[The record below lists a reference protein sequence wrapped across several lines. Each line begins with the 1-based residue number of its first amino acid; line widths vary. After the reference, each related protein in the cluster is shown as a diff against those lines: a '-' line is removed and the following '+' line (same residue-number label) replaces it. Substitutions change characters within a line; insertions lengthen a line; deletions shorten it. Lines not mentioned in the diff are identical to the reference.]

1 MSRVRGCVAAV
12 IGAVLAGGTVRAA
25 EPAYRRYTD
34 AQGIVHVTPVTR
46 AGASSRRGAL
56 EMPGSGGEGGA
67 PKTAAS
73 EAGLA
78 APGRDPETEVAAA
91 LADERSQRY
100 ETHIRGAARLYQ
112 LPESL
117 VRAVIHTESN
127 YHPQAVSSTGAMGLT
142 QLMPSTA
149 RFLGVTKPFDPRQSI
164 YGGAKFLR
172 LLANRF
178 GGDMVLVLAGYFS
191 GAGAVQKY
199 GGVPPHPGV
208 RAYVKAVLRRFYA
221 YERQLQL
228 AEAGRPSPARAIAS
242 PPGPPAE
249 PAEPQP
255 AEPPRPTAPA
265 QPAGPSLP
273 TGP

>member
-1 MSRVRGCVAAV
+1 MLTAALM
-12 IGAVLAGGTVRAA
+12 GGSLQTAVAA
-25 EPAYRRYTD
+25 EPTYRRYTD
-34 AQGIVHVTPVTR
+34 AQGVVHVTPVR
-46 AGASSRRGAL
+46 AVGAGGRREAEDL
-56 EMPGSGGEGGA
+56 PGSGGEGGA

-73 EAGLA
+73 EAEPI
-78 APGRDPETEVAAA
+78 APRRDPQAEVAEA
-91 LADERSQRY
+91 LADERSRRY

-127 YHPQAVSSTGAMGLT
+127 YHPGAVSSTGAMGLT

-149 RFLGVTKPFDPRQSI
+149 RFLGVQQPFEPRQSI

-199 GGVPPHPGV
+199 GGVPPHAGV

-221 YERQLQL
+221 YERLLQDG
-228 AEAGRPSPARAIAS
+228 AGGASPARAIA
-242 PPGPPAE
+242 G
-249 PAEPQP
+249 
-255 AEPPRPTAPA
+255 
-265 QPAGPSLP
+265 G
-273 TGP
+273 

>member
-1 MSRVRGCVAAV
+1 MSRRRTWQGRGGCA
-12 IGAVLAGGTVRAA
+12 AVLAAVLSALPEPAGAA
-25 EPAYRRYTD
+25 EPSYRRYTD
-34 AQGIVHVTPVTR
+34 AQGVVHVTPVR
-46 AGASSRRGAL
+46 AVGAGRREVE

-67 PKTAAS
+67 PTTAAA
-73 EAGLA
+73 EAEPS
-78 APGRDPETEVAAA
+78 APRRDPQVEVAEA
-91 LADERSQRY
+91 LADERSRRW

-127 YHPQAVSSTGAMGLT
+127 YYPGAVSSTGARGLM

-149 RFLGVTKPFDPRQSI
+149 RFLGVQQPFDPRQSI

-178 GGDMVLVLAGYFS
+178 GGDMVLVAAGYFS

-199 GGVPPHPGV
+199 GGVPPHAGV

-221 YERQLQL
+221 YERLLQDG
-228 AEAGRPSPARAIAS
+228 AGGASPARAIA
-242 PPGPPAE
+242 GP
-249 PAEPQP
+249 
-255 AEPPRPTAPA
+255 
-265 QPAGPSLP
+265 
-273 TGP
+273 

>member
-1 MSRVRGCVAAV
+1 MQRVGS
-12 IGAVLAGGTVRAA
+12 GAVALLLLGVGTARAA
-25 EPAYRRYTD
+25 EPTYRRYTD
-34 AQGIVHVTPVTR
+34 AQGVVHVTPT
-46 AGASSRRGAL
+46 APTGAPAARLSGD
-56 EMPGSGGEGGA
+56 MPGSGGEGA
-67 PKTAAS
+67 EPATAAR
-73 EAGLA
+73 ELQLAG
-78 APGRDPETEVAAA
+78 PRRDPEAEVAEA
-91 LADERSQRY
+91 LADDRSRRY

-117 VRAVIHTESN
+117 LRAVIHTESN
-127 YHPQAVSSTGAMGLT
+127 YHPNAVSSTNAMGLT

-191 GAGAVQKY
+191 GAGAVQKH

-221 YERQLQL
+221 YERQTQGLDDPR
-228 AEAGRPSPARAIAS
+228 ARPARAIA
-242 PPGPPAE
+242 GP
-249 PAEPQP
+249 
-255 AEPPRPTAPA
+255 
-265 QPAGPSLP
+265 
-273 TGP
+273 

>member
-1 MSRVRGCVAAV
+1 MSRRRTWQARDACAAV
-12 IGAVLAGGTVRAA
+12 SAAILSALPGPVGAA
-25 EPAYRRYTD
+25 EPSYRRYTD
-34 AQGIVHVTPVTR
+34 AQGVVHVTPVR
-46 AGASSRRGAL
+46 AVGAGRREVE

-67 PKTAAS
+67 PKTAAA
-73 EAGLA
+73 EAEPS
-78 APGRDPETEVAAA
+78 APRRDLQVEVAEA
-91 LADERSQRY
+91 LADERSRRW

-127 YHPQAVSSTGAMGLT
+127 YYPGAVSSTGAMGLM

-149 RFLGVTKPFDPRQSI
+149 RFLGVQQPFDPRQSI

-178 GGDMVLVLAGYFS
+178 GGDMVLVAAGYFS

-199 GGVPPHPGV
+199 GGVPPHAGV

-221 YERQLQL
+221 YERLLQDG
-228 AEAGRPSPARAIAS
+228 AGGASPARAIA
-242 PPGPPAE
+242 GP
-249 PAEPQP
+249 
-255 AEPPRPTAPA
+255 
-265 QPAGPSLP
+265 
-273 TGP
+273 